1 MGKDTRQKEGLRPE
15 SWKEAESSPR
25 RYLRWA
31 LAGAALTVGATVG
44 VWLMRPSPLA
54 FAEEDWLL
62 VNDFENLTDDP
73 EIGGAIRAAFEWE
86 LALSQ
91 YLRIVPQVRIE
102 DTLRLIGRPPES
114 RIDLELGREICVA
127 DRSIRAVL
135 SGRIE
140 PTGSGY
146 ALRAGLVDP
155 LRGITVAQNTQEIAD
170 GEQLFPTI
178 SRAAAWL
185 RGRLGESRSA
195 VQHSLRAA
203 GKSPRPS
210 LPALRS
216 CALGL
221 TALGQ
226 GKHTAAREFLR
237 AATEQDPGFAAAYA
251 YLAWALED
259 DASGESGDEYRLC
272 ARRAFELSERTYD
285 HERYF
290 ILGVYYWS
298 VGESEKAFTAY
309 KTLAELR
316 RDHYWAVQGA
326 ARACDGQ
333 AGREHD
339 RLRFALQA
347 AEIRP
352 HSVAAVWRA
361 AEALVRSTG
370 DWERA
375 RRYVQR
381 ATALLSRLPP
391 DVHSDIRAA
400 IASLPPA

>member
-1 MGKDTRQKEGLRPE
+1 LENDTEPKEELRTE
-15 SWKEAESSPR
+15 AWKEAESPPR

-62 VNDFENLTDDP
+62 VTDFEDLTKDP
-73 EIGGAIRAAFEWE
+73 PLDASIRAAFEYE

-91 YLRIVPQVRIE
+91 YMRIVPQARIE
-102 DTLRLIGRPPES
+102 DTLRLMGQPPET
-114 RIDLELGREICVA
+114 RIDLKLGREICA
-127 DRSIRAVL
+127 RDRNIRALL

-140 PTGSGY
+140 RTASGY
-146 ALRAGLVDP
+146 ALRTSLVDP
-155 LRGITVAQNTQEIAD
+155 LRGFTAALKTQEIA
-170 GEQLFPTI
+170 GEDQIFPAV
-178 SRAAAWL
+178 SRTAAWL
-185 RGRLGESRSA
+185 RERLGESRSA
-195 VQHSLRAA
+195 VQHSLKVA
-203 GKSPRPS
+203 GNPARPS

-216 CALGL
+216 YSLGL

-226 GKHTAAREFLR
+226 GQQATAVDFFRI
-237 AATEQDPGFAAAYA
+237 ATEQDPGFAAGCA
-251 YLAWALED
+251 YLAWALDSE
-259 DASGESGDEYRLC
+259 ASGGNKDEYRDW
-272 ARRAFELSERTYD
+272 ARRAFEISQKTHD

-290 ILGVYYWS
+290 ILGVYYGS
-298 VGESEKAFTAY
+298 VGDEEKAFTAY
-309 KTLAELR
+309 RTLAELR

-326 ARACDGQ
+326 ARACASQ

-352 HSVAAVWRA
+352 YSVEAVWQA
-361 AEALVRSTG
+361 AEALVSSTG

-381 ATALLSRLPP
+381 AKALLSRLPP
-391 DVHSDIRAA
+391 EMHADIRAA
-400 IASLPPA
+400 IASLTPA